1 VFACPPAFTVYQPL
15 LGMGI
20 GHASQTFF
28 FTAGFSMF
36 SKVMGV
42 RNNGARVA
50 TMASFAA
57 MGSTL
62 GSLIGGRYTMSIY
75 GTWWFYL
82 TLVPSGIAL
91 LLLLTPRFWER
102 LHPLHYITKQV
113 NDAWENDMKKQVAV
127 W

>member
-1 VFACPPAFTVYQPL
+1 MPSSGPFHVLSVT
-15 LGMGI
+15 GMGI

-62 GSLIGGRYTMSIY
+62 GPFS
-75 GTWWFYL
+75 
-82 TLVPSGIAL
+82 
-91 LLLLTPRFWER
+91 
-102 LHPLHYITKQV
+102 LHPLL
-113 NDAWENDMKKQVAV
+113 AL
-127 W
+127 